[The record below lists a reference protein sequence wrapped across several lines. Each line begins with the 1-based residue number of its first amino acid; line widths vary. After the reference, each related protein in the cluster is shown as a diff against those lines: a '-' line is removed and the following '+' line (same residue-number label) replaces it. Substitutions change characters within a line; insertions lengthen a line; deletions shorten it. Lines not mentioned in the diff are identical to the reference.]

1 MRDEQASQPVI
12 FLAVLGTLALTTL
25 ATALGD
31 KEQPMFNDTVL
42 LAGLAAGYAVAHY
55 VTAEQWTQEL
65 TWACI
70 NAKMHALS
78 FWRWVGWYCPQQLQ
92 PWYCIDVWTNQT
104 SMVYAESTNA
114 WWTAVAWA
122 VLTAFYAVAS
132 EDYKDKLFF
141 RAFDGMFWF
150 MFFVAPH
157 LPRLYVE
164 GLAGFGLGS
173 IGGRHYFWR
182 DAHAVVVFEAIGL
195 GCAVD
200 HCFCSQTRKRR
211 AHTSHRV
218 AMVVGAVDDGYSA
231 RRRHCR
237 GAYGNQ
243 RAGIYWRGHC
253 VKEHCQFLSRIIMV
267 LITLPF

>member
-1 MRDEQASQPVI
+1 MRDQQASQPVI

-31 KEQPMFNDTVL
+31 KDQPMFNHTVL

-55 VTAEQWTQEL
+55 VTAEQWTQVL

-92 PWYCIDVWTNQT
+92 PWYCNDVWTNQT
-104 SMVYAESTNA
+104 SIVYAESTNA
-114 WWTAVAWA
+114 WWTAVTWA
-122 VLTAFYAVAS
+122 VLTAVYAVAS

-164 GLAGFGLGS
+164 GLAGFVIVGLLAAAIIFGATRMQLWSSEQLAWVALS
-173 IGGRHYFWR
+173 IIVFAARLGNGEHIHHIEWPWWLVPLTMGIPRGGAIAGVLMGISAQEFTG
-182 DAHAVVVFEAIGL
+182 AGVV
-195 GCAVD
+195 
-200 HCFCSQTRKRR
+200 
-211 AHTSHRV
+211 
-218 AMVVGAVDDGYSA
+218 
-231 RRRHCR
+231 
-237 GAYGNQ
+237 
-243 RAGIYWRGHC
+243 
-253 VKEHCQFLSRIIMV
+253 
-267 LITLPF
+267 